1 MPKRIRTHVNPLG
14 ILKEHSF
21 EGFGNDKNIMIDVG
35 ACKGEFTAALAV
47 KFPEKNFLV
56 FEIRV
61 PLADKLREKFK
72 DQENIVVFDG
82 DAGRNFKSIL
92 TPCLEQGAIIEK
104 IFMNFPD
111 PWFKEKHKKRR
122 FLNAKFLKEASESLD
137 CKTEFIFQTDQQFL
151 FDETLEML
159 KETGLVEVSF
169 FKDPPFGI
177 RSDWEQAKVK
187 EGCDIWR
194 MEFRYK

>member
-35 ACKGEFTAALAV
+35 ACKGEFTAAMAE
-47 KFPEKNFLV
+47 KFPEKNFIV

-61 PLADKLREKFK
+61 PLANKLREKFK
-72 DQENIVVFDG
+72 DQKNIVVFDG

-92 TPCLEQGAIIEK
+92 TPCLEEGAMVEK
-104 IFMNFPD
+104 IFINFPD

-122 FLNAKFLKEASESLD
+122 FLNAKFLEEVSTYLNS
-137 CKTEFIFQTDQQFL
+137 KTEFIFQTDQQFL
-151 FDETLEML
+151 FEETLEMI
-159 KETGLVEVSF
+159 EEFQRCDVSF
-169 FKDPPFGI
+169 FKEPPYNL
-177 RSDWEQAKVK
+177 RTDWEQAKMK
-187 EGCDIWR
+187 EGSVIYR
-194 MEFRYK
+194 M